1 MMQRIKAFIRR
12 RKPRRSPKARLFVLV
27 MLERSKA
34 SKISKPVI
42 STTVRRRRVVEGFAR
57 KNLFLSRFL
66 DSSSLHSLG
75 MSCARFYR
83 DYIELTLN
91 ILIIQKKVLILYRN
105 REKEIPS
112 PYFVVT

>member
-1 MMQRIKAFIRR
+1 MCS
-12 RKPRRSPKARLFVLV
+12 RKTRSLV
-27 MLERSKA
+27 AALCRDDN
-34 SKISKPVI
+34 
-42 STTVRRRRVVEGFAR
+42 VRGLSFRTHVR
-57 KNLFLSRFL
+57 NLFLSRFL

-75 MSCARFYR
+75 MSCSRFYR

-112 PYFVVT
+112 PYFVVI